1 MARETGRWWQ
11 KRSSRVLFARIS
23 AFTVILLGAVFQLI
37 PFAWMLSS
45 SLKDLGSVYLFP
57 PQWIPKPL
65 IWENYVDVWMAAPFL
80 RFFLNTSL
88 ITLSRIIGAI
98 FSCSLVAFGFARLR
112 APGRNV
118 LFLVVLSTMMVPF
131 HVTMIPLYLIFNSLK
146 WIDTF
151 RPLIVPYF
159 FGTAFYIF
167 LLRQFFMGIPLEMDD
182 SARIDGCSLL
192 GIYWRIVLPMAVPAL
207 AAVSI
212 FTFMWSWNEFIGPL
226 IYLQST
232 EKYTLSLG
240 LNFFRSAGSGYGVTE
255 WNLLMAASIIVLL
268 PCIVVFFLAQRTF
281 IQGVVVS
288 GVKG

>member
-151 RPLIVPYF
+151 APLIVPYF

-240 LNFFRSAGSGYGVTE
+240 LNFFRNAGSGYGVTE